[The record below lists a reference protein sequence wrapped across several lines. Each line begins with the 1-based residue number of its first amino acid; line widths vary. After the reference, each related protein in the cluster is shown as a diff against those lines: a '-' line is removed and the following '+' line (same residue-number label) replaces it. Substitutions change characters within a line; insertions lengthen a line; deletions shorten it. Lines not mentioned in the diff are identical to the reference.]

1 MEYNIKILFE
11 VGLVVLKGV
20 VIYGF
25 DSRIIDIWICLYI
38 YGIKLERRF
47 NFSVDNLLK
56 MFMKG
61 D

>member
-1 MEYNIKILFE
+1 MG

-25 DSRIIDIWICLYI
+25 DSSIIDIWKCWYI
-38 YGIKLERRF
+38 YGIKLERKF
-47 NFSVDNLLK
+47 NFNVDDLLK